1 MSQEILSTLLSFL
14 DINEFQGPSDEV
26 PLLSLLNLSAR
37 EVPSILFFWLSNTDF
52 AVQDFWSF
60 IAHTRNGRYHRKE
73 GPAITW
79 NIERLMKTIGRRG
92 GKLRLHVQ
100 KWRTTS
106 FEWSRDCEYRWHWRV
121 WFINGIEFSTK

>member
-14 DINEFQGPSDEV
+14 DINEFQGLSDKV
-26 PLLSLLNLSAR
+26 PLLSLLNISAQ

-60 IAHTRNGRYHRKE
+60 IAHTRNERYHRKE

-79 NIERLMKTIGRRG
+79 KIERLMKTIGRRG
-92 GKLRLHVQ
+92 GKLRLH
-100 KWRTTS
+100 
-106 FEWSRDCEYRWHWRV
+106 EWYRNGGPHRLNGPTIVNTDGSGV
-121 WFINGIEFSTK
+121 WC